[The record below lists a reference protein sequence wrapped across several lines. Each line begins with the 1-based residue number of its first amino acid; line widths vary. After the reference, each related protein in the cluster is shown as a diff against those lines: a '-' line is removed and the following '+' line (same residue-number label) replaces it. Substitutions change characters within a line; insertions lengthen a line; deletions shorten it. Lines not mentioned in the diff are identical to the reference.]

1 METEKSIQQMGGEA
15 RREKLTPEQRSES
28 SRHAALARWEN
39 APIDPN
45 KPRIPRATH
54 ESDNLTLADMVI
66 PCAVIEGGTRVLS
79 ERGVTKALGGKRGG
93 AHWRRMKEGGA
104 NMPVYLSADNF
115 KPFIS
120 NSLQVALSNPILY
133 KSKNGGLAYGL
144 PASLLPEVCE
154 VFLKARDTKGGL
166 HPSQKHL
173 AVKADIL
180 MRALAHVGIIALV
193 DEATGYQDVR
203 DRLALQEILKKYISG
218 ALLAYASMFPLV
230 FYKELFRLKGWPW
243 NNGKMPSVVGHYTN
257 DLVYHRLAPGVLAE
271 LRKNNPVTET
281 GHRKYKHFQWLTK
294 EIGHPALNQIL
305 YRLIGMMEA
314 SPTWEAFKIKVDT
327 KLPRWDRTP
336 LLEFGEDA
344 KA

>member
-1 METEKSIQQMGGEA
+1 MIEEKSMQSMGGEA
-15 RREKLTPEQRSES
+15 RKKALTPEQRSEM
-28 SRHAALARWEN
+28 SRNAAEARWAM

-45 KPRIPRATH
+45 KPRVPKATH
-54 ESDNLTLADMVI
+54 ESNDLKLGDMVI
-66 PCAVIEGGTRVLS
+66 PCAVLENGTRVLS

-93 AHWRRMKEGGA
+93 AHWRRIKEGGA
-104 NMPVYLSADNF
+104 NLPVYLSADNF

-120 NSLQVALSNPILY
+120 NGLQVALMNPILY

-144 PASLLPEVCE
+144 PAALLPEVCE
-154 VFLKARDTKGGL
+154 VFLKARDTTRGL

-173 AVKADIL
+173 AIKADIL

-203 DRLALQEILKKYISG
+203 DRQALQEILKKYISG
-218 ALLAYASMFPLV
+218 ALLAYASMFPMV

-257 DLVYHRLAPGVLAE
+257 DLVYHRLAPGVLEE
-271 LRKNNPVTET
+271 LRRKNPVTES
-281 GHRKYKHFQWLTK
+281 GHRKNKHFQWLTK

-336 LLEFGEDA
+336 LLEFGDDS